1 MVQLTRKQRRTAER
15 KARIEALRERR
26 RLGNSDNYRFDI
38 FNAIKDAGI
47 WLMFQPLKNLYGFYQ
62 RTEDASGIVIHQ
74 GHPMTLQRYTAAHEY
89 GHHVLGHI
97 HSLDSRTEIEGGLT
111 NGENRLQEIAAQ
123 AFAGAL
129 LMPLT
134 LIQRACNE
142 LSIDITKPS
151 QINVYDLSL
160 RFGVSYQA
168 MRIQLRAYDLISYDI
183 FNELDCS
190 PLDIKKQLGDGE
202 PPVDHRAELWIIDED
217 SDLLDDLYI
226 QIADEVVIRIKE
238 IRSSGY
244 RWRLNSY
251 QDSSLE
257 LVDNRL
263 NKDSQDNCLGGSST
277 RRFRF
282 RALRGGHTQ
291 LHFVLNRTFEPDNEI
306 QALDLNISVA
316 APITS
321 NGSKG
326 LMADQHSQLAARQT

>member
-1 MVQLTRKQRRTAER
+1 MVQETRKQRLTVEQEAQ
-15 KARIEALRERR
+15 IEALRERQ
-26 RLGNSDNYRFDI
+26 RLGDPDNYRFDI
-38 FNAIKDAGI
+38 FGAIKNAGI

-89 GHHVLGHI
+89 GHHILGHI
-97 HSLDSRTEIEGGLT
+97 HSLDSRNEIEVDLT
-111 NGENRLQEIAAQ
+111 KGENRLQEVAAQ
-123 AFAGAL
+123 SFAGAL
-129 LMPLT
+129 LMPVS
-134 LIQRACNE
+134 LIRRVCNE

-151 QINVYDLSL
+151 RVNVYDMSL

-168 MRIQLRAYDLISYDI
+168 MRIQLRAYDLISDDI
-183 FNELDCS
+183 FKELDCS
-190 PLDIKKQLGDGE
+190 PLDIKTQLGDGE

-217 SDLLDDLYI
+217 SDLLDGLSV
-226 QIADEVVIRIKE
+226 QIADEVVIQIKE

-251 QDSSLE
+251 QNSPLE

-263 NKDSQDNCLGGSST
+263 NRDSQDDRLGGCST

-282 RALRGGHTQ
+282 RALKGGHTR
-291 LHFVLNRTFEPDNEI
+291 LHFGLNRAFEPDNEI
-306 QALDLNISVA
+306 QALDLDISVA
-316 APITS
+316 APITH

>member
-1 MVQLTRKQRRTAER
+1 MVQPTKNQRLTAER
-15 KARIEALRERR
+15 EARIEALRERR
-26 RLGNSDNYRFDI
+26 RLGNPDNYRFDI

-62 RTEDASGIVIHQ
+62 RTEDTSGIVIHE

-97 HSLDSRTEIEGGLT
+97 HSFDSRTEIEGNPT
-111 NGENRLQEIAAQ
+111 DSENRLQEVAAQ

-129 LMPLT
+129 LMPLP
-134 LIQRACNE
+134 LIRHACNK

-151 QINVYDLSL
+151 RINVYDLSL

-168 MRIQLRAYDLISYDI
+168 MRIQLRAYDLIDHDI
-183 FNELDCS
+183 SSELDCS
-190 PLDIKKQLGDGE
+190 PLEIKTQLGDGE
-202 PPVDHRAELWIIDED
+202 PPVDHRAELWIIDEN
-217 SDLLDDLYI
+217 SDLLDDLSI

-244 RWRLNSY
+244 RWHLNSY

-257 LVDNRL
+257 IVGNRL
-263 NKDSQDNCLGGSST
+263 DKDSQDGCLGGSST
-277 RRFRF
+277 RSFRF
-282 RALRGGHTQ
+282 RALKGGHTR
-291 LHFVLNRTFEPDNEI
+291 LHFGLNRMFEPDNEI
-306 QALDLNISVA
+306 QALDLNVLVA
-316 APITS
+316 APITG

>member
-1 MVQLTRKQRRTAER
+1 MVQPTRRQRLTVER
-15 KARIEALRERR
+15 KARIEALRERQ
-26 RLGNSDNYRFDI
+26 RLGDPDSYPFDI
-38 FNAIKDAGI
+38 FSAIKSAGI

-62 RTEDASGIVIHQ
+62 RTKDASGIVIHE

-97 HSLDSRTEIEGGLT
+97 HSLDGRTEIEVDPT
-111 NGENRLQEIAAQ
+111 NGENSLQEVAAQ

-129 LMPLT
+129 LMPFP
-134 LIQRACNE
+134 LIRRVCNE

-151 QINVYDLSL
+151 RVNVYDLSL

-168 MRIQLRAYDLISYDI
+168 MRIQLRAYDLISYGTFD
-183 FNELDCS
+183 ELDCS
-190 PLDIKKQLGDGE
+190 PLDIKTRLGDGE

-217 SDLLDDLYI
+217 SDLLDNLSI
-226 QIADEVVIRIKE
+226 QIADEVVIQIKE

-251 QDSSLE
+251 QDSPLE
-257 LVDNRL
+257 LMDNRL
-263 NKDSQDNCLGGSST
+263 NKDSQDGRLGGSST

-282 RALRGGHTQ
+282 RALKGGHTR
-291 LHFVLNRTFEPDNEI
+291 LHFGLNRAFELDNEI
-306 QALDLNISVA
+306 QALDLNIFVA
-316 APITS
+316 EPITN

-326 LMADQHSQLAARQT
+326 LIADQHSQLAARQT